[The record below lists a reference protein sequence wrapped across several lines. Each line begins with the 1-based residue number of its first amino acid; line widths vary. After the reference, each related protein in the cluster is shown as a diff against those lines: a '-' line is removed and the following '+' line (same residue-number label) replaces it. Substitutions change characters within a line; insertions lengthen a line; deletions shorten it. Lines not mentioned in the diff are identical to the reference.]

1 MFYVQKVQK
10 STSKKQVIVDGVLHS
25 EDLTENILNFYFNV
39 DENDY
44 VSDFSNKTLFSSL
57 SEIYAL
63 SPQKFEFDEE
73 GQVKYISDPDI
84 SSLSKEE
91 TISLINENLNFLN
104 VISDPNPTVEYF
116 VVEE

>member
-10 STSKKQVIVDGVLHS
+10 STSKKQVIIDGVLQS
-25 EDLTENILNFYFNV
+25 EEFTENILNFYFNL

-57 SEIYAL
+57 SEIYDLA
-63 SPQKFEFDEE
+63 PKKFEFDEE
-73 GQVKYISDPDI
+73 GEVKFISDPDI
-84 SSLSKEE
+84 SSLSKEQGIE
-91 TISLINENLNFLN
+91 LINENLNFLN